1 MALTL
6 LRKEGEW
13 ICLTDNDSGAV
24 IWVGV
29 ELDSYFDE
37 PRIRVTIDA
46 PAQVHIRRGE
56 LAPKE
61 HNAKRTKDQHEGRRA
76 RNWQAH

>member
-13 ICLTDNDSGAV
+13 ICLTDADSGAV

-29 ELDSYFDE
+29 ELDCYFDE
-37 PRIRVTIDA
+37 PRIKVHIDA
-46 PAQVHIRRGE
+46 PAHVNIRRAE

-61 HNAKRTKDQHEGRRA
+61 SNAKHT
-76 RNWQAH
+76 